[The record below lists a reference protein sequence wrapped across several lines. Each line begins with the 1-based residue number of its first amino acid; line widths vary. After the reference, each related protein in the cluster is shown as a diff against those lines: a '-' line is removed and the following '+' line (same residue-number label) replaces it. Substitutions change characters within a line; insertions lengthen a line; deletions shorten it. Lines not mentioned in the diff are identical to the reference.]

1 MKNLYSTAL
10 ALGLCILTTDS
21 FSAVVFS
28 DSFEGESSQS
38 VKNYSPFEFW
48 NVTDGTVDLVSE
60 ADGGFGGIS
69 CSDGTRC
76 LDLDGSSSD
85 SGVLKTKQQFA
96 LSAGK
101 YTLTF
106 ALAGNPLRGDTNSV
120 MVSLGD
126 VFSETISLA
135 GNDPFKTFTREI
147 EVTADTSAFLSFEN
161 EGGDQHG
168 AILDDVAL
176 NSITMEVP
184 QNPTPTPTPTD
195 PKTSPVP
202 LPQAAW
208 LFMSGIL
215 GFSVFRK
222 KSKH

>member
-38 VKNYSPFEFW
+38 VKNYSPFKYW
-48 NVTDGTVDLVSE
+48 DVTDGTVDLVSE
-60 ADGGFGGIS
+60 ADGGFGIS
-69 CSDGTRC
+69 CFTGSKC
-76 LDLDGSSSD
+76 LDLDGSSFD
-85 SGVLKTKQQFA
+85 SGVLKTKEQFA

-176 NSITMEVP
+176 NSITMGVP
-184 QNPTPTPTPTD
+184 QNPTPTPTPKD
-195 PKTSPVP
+195 PGTSPVP
-202 LPQAAW
+202 LPPAAW
-208 LFMSGIL
+208 LFVSGIL

-222 KSKH
+222 KSAH